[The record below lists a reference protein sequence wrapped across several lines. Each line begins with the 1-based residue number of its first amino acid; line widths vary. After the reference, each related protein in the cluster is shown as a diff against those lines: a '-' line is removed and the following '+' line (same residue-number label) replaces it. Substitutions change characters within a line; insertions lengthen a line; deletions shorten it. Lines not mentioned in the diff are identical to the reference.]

1 MVPPMARPQVRRG
14 LLALALVTLG
24 VAAAGTWLAVMAL
37 GWPDQAQRAAPDA
50 AAGRRFQGVLAQLLL
65 RDAGLSSRR
74 DPLLLTAADVNA
86 FLAGHVEVRDPPVWP
101 VQVWIDADGI
111 GAGGVTTLGRLV
123 AAGVSAGL
131 GRVLPAFVEDCPLWV
146 AASGEIVV
154 REGRAEFVARKA
166 WIGRQPVPVAVLW
179 RLLGGRPSALIWRMP
194 RVVERVDVE
203 PGRLVIHTRR
213 RSGPGA
219 GSPG

>member
-1 MVPPMARPQVRRG
+1 MAPLPARRG

-24 VAAAGTWLAVMAL
+24 VAAAGTWLTVMAL
-37 GWPDQAQRAAPDA
+37 GWPDQAQPLPPDPG
-50 AAGRRFQGVLAQLLL
+50 AGRRFQSVLAQLLL
-65 RDAGLSSRR
+65 RDTGLSSRQ
-74 DPLLLTAADVNA
+74 DPLPLAAADVNA

-101 VQVWIDADGI
+101 VQVWIDADGL

-123 AAGVSAGL
+123 SAGVSSGL
-131 GRVLPAFVEDCPLWV
+131 GRVLPATLGDCPLWV
-146 AASGEIVV
+146 AARGEIVV

-166 WIGRQPVPVAVLW
+166 WIGRQAVPVAVLW

-194 RVVERVDVE
+194 RVVERVDLE

-213 RSGPGA
+213 GRPGTA
-219 GSPG
+219 SPG